1 MARYSVCK
9 SAHFEPVMT
18 NANIAKSNLT
28 TLFTDDFAESVLRTM
43 NPGEIRILNECW
55 GQLQTDLMR
64 YEPSTVSIP
73 LFLFHF
79 HNYAS

>member
-1 MARYSVCK
+1 MQLGKPRVEEQVEDAK
-9 SAHFEPVMT
+9 T
-18 NANIAKSNLT
+18 NLNMFQPDFVD
-28 TLFTDDFAESVLRTM
+28 TLLSTL

-55 GQLQTDLMR
+55 EQLKTDLMR